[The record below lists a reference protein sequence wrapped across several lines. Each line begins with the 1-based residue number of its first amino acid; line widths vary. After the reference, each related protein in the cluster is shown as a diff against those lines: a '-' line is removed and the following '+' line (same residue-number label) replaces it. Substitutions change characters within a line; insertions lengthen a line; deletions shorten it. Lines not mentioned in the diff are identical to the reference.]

1 MRIIRFFHVFPCTD
15 GLDNEITKEQEKSF
29 DQILQEESDRLIQL
43 ISEVQGSGDIE
54 QLYLKYNPRATDHH
68 KFPEQ

>member
-1 MRIIRFFHVFPCTD
+1 MRIIRFFHVFPCPD
-15 GLDNEITKEQEKSF
+15 VLGDEITKEQEKSF

-43 ISEVQGSGDIE
+43 ISEVKGNSDIE
-54 QLYLKYNPRATDHH
+54 QLYLKYSPRATDHH

>member
-1 MRIIRFFHVFPCTD
+1 MRIIRFFHVLPCPD
-15 GLDNEITKEQEKSF
+15 ILGDEITKEQEKSF

-43 ISEVQGSGDIE
+43 ISEVKGNSDIE

>member
-1 MRIIRFFHVFPCTD
+1 MRIIRFFHVFPCPD
-15 GLDNEITKEQEKSF
+15 VLDNEITKEQEKSF
-29 DQILQEESDRLIQL
+29 DQILQEENDRLIQL
-43 ISEVQGSGDIE
+43 ISEVQGNRDIE